1 METDDQNVYTSTD
14 VVSDN
19 SWQDVYAETSTEN
32 ADITNSDQ
40 WYQSTTLSPSVYQ
53 TTNDTVLPYTTTST
67 PSFYQTTNDT
77 VSPYTT
83 TSTPSFYQT
92 TNGSFP
98 ETTTSTPSFYQTT
111 NAPIFPDATTS
122 IPSIYQTTISSSSYQ
137 TVYSTSQPGQNYQY
151 GHEQP
156 INNSGKQ
163 NINNVYQSGGSGS
176 GLIVVNAKKEKADNS
191 MGNLGGAISESKTEV
206 LFPDDTQ
213 PLDSYSY
220 YGALKPKGSEFVPLN
235 TSSETNDKMLD
246 RMLYTP
252 PQLPPNFEF
261 SYYGALRSKGAKF
274 VPLNS
279 SKQPGVDPEKVLDD
293 EVYQRSLDPNMED
306 PDVPNQID
314 FTTPA
319 ISLKNQYKYNNT
331 PIDVYSQYGALRNK
345 NG

>member
-19 SWQDVYAETSTEN
+19 SWQDVYAETSAEN
-32 ADITNSDQ
+32 VDITNSDQ

-53 TTNDTVLPYTTTST
+53 TTNGS
-67 PSFYQTTNDT
+67 

-98 ETTTSTPSFYQTT
+98 EITTSTPSFYQTT
-111 NAPIFPDATTS
+111 NAPIFPDATTA

-137 TVYSTSQPGQNYQY
+137 TVYSTTQPAQNYQY

-156 INNSGKQ
+156 INNSGKPKT
-163 NINNVYQSGGSGS
+163 NNVYQSSGSGS

-220 YGALKPKGSEFVPLN
+220 YGALKPKGSDFVPLN
-235 TSSETNDKMLD
+235 TSSETNDKLLD

-252 PQLPPNFEF
+252 PPLPPNFEF

-293 EVYQRSLDPNMED
+293 EVYQRSLDPNMKD